1 MTQPTDQKSTAQV
14 PTDLSLPGPSK
25 LTRREST
32 QARVL
37 LLPSEKAYITA
48 AAKIHSM
55 SVSAYLR
62 ALGCNYPI
70 QSKADNV
77 ALLELS
83 KINGDLGRLGGLLKM
98 WLANKER
105 AVNEDRLMVLLQ
117 RIEATQE
124 KLSVK
129 VDALDI

>member
-1 MTQPTDQKSTAQV
+1 MTRPTDPNAHAQV
-14 PTDLSLPGPSK
+14 PSAGSSASRSK

-37 LLPSEKAYITA
+37 LLPAEKAYITA
-48 AAKIHSM
+48 AAKTHSM

-70 QSKADNV
+70 QSKADNH

-98 WLANKER
+98 WLSNQER
-105 AVNEDRLMVLLQ
+105 AVNEDRLMLLLQ
-117 RIEATQE
+117 KIEATQE

-129 VDALDI
+129 VDELGI